1 MTAPATRPRRSAGRL
16 LAVLVVS
23 VLVALSVLPARAAGG
38 GGHGG
43 GDGPV
48 YVQLDPITVT
58 IFRDNHAAGMY
69 AVAMTLQLADANQRG
84 EVQAAGSRLRDAML
98 RQLHALI
105 ENEERTGT
113 EVTVSTVKRAMRAI
127 ARRELGSDVLVD
139 LFVHSVLRKGA

>member
-1 MTAPATRPRRSAGRL
+1 MKAPATRPRHSAGRL

-38 GGHGG
+38 GG
-43 GDGPV
+43 DGPV

-58 IFRDNHAAGMY
+58 IFRDDHAAGMY

-84 EVQAAGSRLRDAML
+84 EVQAAESRLRDAML

-105 ENEERTGT
+105 ENEERTGM

-127 ARRELGSDVLVD
+127 ARRELGSEVLVD